1 MHALASKSLSKER
14 ELTPRYYYKLS
25 EKVSWLEKV
34 KNLFRLFFTVLF
46 TQVSSIFHIWIS
58 VVCDCI
64 DEVGVIV
71 LITVYM
77 ISGAAIFHHIEHDSL
92 MDIPAQAAAARHN
105 TSSLIW
111 AVTVEWNNFSI
122 TPEVWRRRA
131 AGVIL
136 E

>member
-1 MHALASKSLSKER
+1 M
-14 ELTPRYYYKLS
+14 
-25 EKVSWLEKV
+25 SWLEKV
-34 KNLFRLFFTVLF
+34 KNLFRLFFTFLF
-46 TQVSSIFHIWIS
+46 TQVSPVSKIWIS
-58 VVCDCI
+58 VVCDCN

-105 TSSLIW
+105 ASSLIW